1 MQTKNL
7 SRQQEKAT
15 LREQAAVTLCLDKG
29 PHPVL
34 HVTERRWLMVRQEG
48 RFYLIAFFFFFQ
60 IESVYVTQSGLKLK
74 LVQGWP

>member
-15 LREQAAVTLCLDKG
+15 VREQAAVTLCLDKG
-29 PHPVL
+29 PRPVL
-34 HVTERRWLMVRQEG
+34 HVTERQVANGETRRTLLSNCI
-48 RFYLIAFFFFFQ
+48 YFFQ